1 MISRQEAGRHLMEIG
16 IPRIGDSLL
25 SKLRLTRIHDL
36 AELETGAYCRNS
48 SLTSSNR
55 ISGG

>member
-16 IPRIGDSLL
+16 VPHIGDSLL

-36 AELETGAYCRNS
+36 AELETGAYWRPS
-48 SLTSSNR
+48 IIARS
-55 ISGG
+55 IQ